1 MLFQF
6 NIIGKEQQQK
16 ASSISCLQ
24 SFTYFWEGF
33 WDKVRLENAEGD
45 DAGAK
50 GFLGGFLAMK
60 MDRAKTLQGGPTS
73 LRDTFE

>member
-33 WDKVRLENAEGD
+33 WDRVRLENAEGD

-50 GFLGGFLAMK
+50 GFFFFGNENGPCQ
-60 MDRAKTLQGGPTS
+60 DSPGRANLPG
-73 LRDTFE
+73 RRV